1 MIQVDIRTDG
11 SERVSYDYD
20 GFYAY
25 VRKGLLSL
33 YPDFAADS
41 HWHDDLEFISV
52 LSGGMDYNV
61 NGEIIHLGVGQGI
74 IVNAR
79 QLHYGFSKERNECE
93 FYCVLLHPLL
103 LCTSQQI
110 DHDFVSPVLSDNSL
124 PYILLD
130 KSIPWQSEILSAI
143 ESIYLSRNKRNAP
156 LYILNAFYHIWIL
169 LSENALKV
177 RKVKKQDRNFS
188 VLKDMLSFVQKNYTD
203 RVTLDDIARSGNVSK
218 STCLVIFKKYLK
230 DTPTNYLISYR
241 LKMALKLLEKSKMSV
256 TDIALEVGFN
266 GVSYFAEAFRKK
278 YFCSPGEYRSNFKK
292 KIIDNR

>member
-1 MIQVDIRTDG
+1 MIQVDVRIDG
-11 SERVSYDYD
+11 SEKVNYDYD
-20 GFYAY
+20 GFYAHT
-25 VRKGLLSL
+25 RKSLLSL

-61 NGEIIHLGVGQGI
+61 NGEIIHLEVGQGI

-79 QLHYGFSKERNECE
+79 QLHCGFSTEHNECE

-110 DHDFVSPVLSDNSL
+110 DHDFVSPILSDNSL

-130 KSIPWQSEILSAI
+130 RSVQWQNTILSDI
-143 ESIYLSRNKRNAP
+143 ESIYLCRHKRNAP
-156 LYILNAFYHIWIL
+156 LYIQNAFYHIWII

-177 RKVKKQDRNFS
+177 RKAKKQDHNLS
-188 VLKDMLSFVQKNYTD
+188 VLKDMLSFVQKNYTGKI
-203 RVTLDDIARSGNVSK
+203 TLDDIARSGNVSK

-241 LKMALKLLEKSKMSV
+241 LKMALKLLEKSNMSI

-266 GVSYFAEAFRKK
+266 GVSYFAETFKK
-278 YFCSPGEYRSNFKK
+278 NYGYSPSEYRQ
-292 KIIDNR
+292 KIDGIDDYR